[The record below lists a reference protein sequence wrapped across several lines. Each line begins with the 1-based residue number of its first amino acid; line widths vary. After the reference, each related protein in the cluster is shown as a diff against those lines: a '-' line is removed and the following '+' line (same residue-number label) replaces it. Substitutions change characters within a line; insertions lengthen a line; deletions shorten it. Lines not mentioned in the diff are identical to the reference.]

1 MGQFGVHHI
10 CFKIK
15 VDFEGTHQ
23 ATLST
28 LSKQHVRLHHKAG
41 GVEPWLLV
49 CKLVEVC
56 CLCHLQHKRMQL
68 SLNFKIS
75 KQ

>member
-1 MGQFGVHHI
+1 MLQNQGGLCSV
-10 CFKIK
+10 K
-15 VDFEGTHQ
+15 ETHQ

-41 GVEPWLLV
+41 GVEPWLLI

-56 CLCHLQHKRMQL
+56 CLCHLQRKRTQL